1 MAIIIG
7 SFNMYKF
14 SYQRN
19 DEIKK
24 DLNMIS
30 KIIKTEKFGVVALQ
44 EVFNKGVVKDLI
56 CYLGSNWSYAWDQ
69 PRSRSNQA
77 AEGYA
82 FIWNTDIIDLA
93 PTNDKLD
100 NKAQP
105 IIYQQYRIDKKQGQI
120 RLSRD
125 PFYARF
131 TPKNNLRVEIRLIN
145 THIRYTKDKEADIG
159 EIRQRRNEYNVLI
172 KSILESISNKRYGN
186 NYVPYTVLLGDYNL
200 SLTGSDRCEE
210 YVAVH
215 YGNKSCYA
223 RTVQDKLTTINKNND
238 GYSSNYDHFSYN
250 EGNFEGIR
258 ARWSRVDAVAKYY
271 GNDFEQYKKR
281 VSDHLPIKLFIY
293 LKDEG

>member
-1 MAIIIG
+1 MAIVIG

-14 SYQRN
+14 SYQRT

-93 PTNDKLD
+93 PTNDKLY
-100 NKAQP
+100 NKVKP
-105 IIYQQYRIDKKQGQI
+105 MIYQQYRIDKKLGQI

-250 EGNFEGIR
+250 EGNFEGVR

-281 VSDHLPIKLFIY
+281 VSDHLPIKLFVN